1 METLKKGLSAT
12 MGRLDQ
18 FLSHQKKDHAQVQ
31 EMQKTLDL
39 ARHELAAW
47 AVYFQQQK
55 PELSGIPEKQA
66 EPQEPQPAPTVLTAM
81 ASQGDIEIEVTDPD
95 RYPLGKYIVIQES
108 LIYLVEGKGSL
119 ILDRPLCRDFLAG
132 TIVRPLSKED
142 QYRLEEGEICLRNPQ
157 PSHSNNGEHGNSTA
171 SQGQNGNV
179 GTPPPIETVGLDGNS
194 HLGNGEAADPDPFND
209 LLPCGKPKPPIEG
222 SGSPSKEL
230 TLQTWLL
237 RSHFQQS
244 KTHWSKCYE
253 YYVTHQPTVT
263 QLDQDSRFKPT
274 DIDKALG
281 RVKFP
286 ASTGPVLQVIQ
297 GIRDFEGQLVRA
309 MKGISLACVLY
320 AKLLLYGVHVDLE
333 RLQSKKTAAEQE
345 TLSFD
350 KENVEERFMQTLE
363 SRVHAWLVDVVPK
376 DIQNKA
382 SNRAHTLSARMLIV
396 EYYYT
401 AIPGPDTIGFAMSR
415 FIRTP
420 TNTATSGLEVLAN
433 IESWKTSSVQI
444 HKFGATKVESFLIH
458 CPLRMESHF

>member
-1 METLKKGLSAT
+1 MGTSPNLS
-12 MGRLDQ
+12 
-18 FLSHQKKDHAQVQ
+18 
-31 EMQKTLDL
+31 
-39 ARHELAAW
+39 
-47 AVYFQQQK
+47 
-55 PELSGIPEKQA
+55 
-66 EPQEPQPAPTVLTAM
+66 
-81 ASQGDIEIEVTDPD
+81 D
-95 RYPLGKYIVIQES
+95 RTGWKLPIGKC
-108 LIYLVEGKGSL
+108 GGCGPGSL
-119 ILDRPLCRDFLAG
+119 
-132 TIVRPLSKED
+132 K
-142 QYRLEEGEICLRNPQ
+142 
-157 PSHSNNGEHGNSTA
+157 
-171 SQGQNGNV
+171 
-179 GTPPPIETVGLDGNS
+179 
-194 HLGNGEAADPDPFND
+194 ND
-209 LLPCGKPKPPIEG
+209 LLPCGQPKPPIERT
-222 SGSPSKEL
+222 GSPSKEL

-244 KTHWSKCYE
+244 KTHWRKCYE
-253 YYVTHQPTVT
+253 HYVTHQPTVM
-263 QLDQDSRFKPT
+263 QLDQDNRFKPT

-320 AKLLLYGVHVDLE
+320 AKLLLHGVHVDLE

-376 DIQNKA
+376 DTQNKA
-382 SNRAHTLSARMLIV
+382 ANRAHTLSARMLIV

-401 AIPGPDTIGFAMSR
+401 AIPGLDTIGVAMSR

-433 IESWKTSSVQI
+433 IESWTPFRPTMRLRRQ
-444 HKFGATKVESFLIH
+444 
-458 CPLRMESHF
+458 CPLNKR